1 MINSSAIQK
10 PANNKIFVRKSTNS
24 DAEWISKGLRE
35 GSQRGHFS
43 TRIETD
49 ASRLTAE
56 ILDKGGFEILKWREG
71 NLTRHFTNASI
82 LVAEIA
88 GAPAGFLITLLGE
101 QEVEL
106 HFAWTLKDFR
116 RKGVFHALVQHQIAE
131 SNSTARIF
139 TRCYQKSTW
148 AMAAFEKEGFAVT
161 KQGNPMELSLLRQAA
176 H

>member
-1 MINSSAIQK
+1 MNDSSATQK
-10 PANNKIFVRKSTNS
+10 PVNGKILISRATHS
-24 DAEWISKGLRE
+24 DVDWISQGLRE
-35 GSQRGHFS
+35 GSRCGHFS
-43 TRIETD
+43 KRMEAD

-71 NLTRHFTNASI
+71 SLTRNFTNASV

-88 GAPAGFLITLLGE
+88 GAPAGFLITLHGE

-106 HFAWTLKDFR
+106 HLAWTLRNFR

-131 SNSTARIF
+131 CSSIPRIF

-161 KQGNPMELSLLRQAA
+161 KQGNPVELTLQR
-176 H
+176 